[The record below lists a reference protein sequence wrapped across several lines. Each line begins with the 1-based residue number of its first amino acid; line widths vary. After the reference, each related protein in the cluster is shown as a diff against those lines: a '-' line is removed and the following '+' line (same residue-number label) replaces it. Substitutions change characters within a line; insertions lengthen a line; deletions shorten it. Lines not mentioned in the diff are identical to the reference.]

1 MKYYFRYVEEIK
13 PPLNGAM
20 LRGLSVDKAANG
32 HFLIKASDKIG
43 MKTKDFIDL
52 AVDQH
57 DELADEVQLE
67 ITKSESRD
75 TVSRLSNL
83 YHKTH
88 GKNLVPKSEESIQV
102 KLIGDM
108 GMQVPVIGFADLIT
122 EDDMIV
128 DTKVRSQN
136 RALDLS
142 RDIQLITYSKIT
154 NISKVAIAQVVD
166 TKEPKSDLIVH
177 EVNELSIN
185 SVSQKIRS
193 VSGAIR
199 KRVFLPAPEGSW
211 YCSKKWC
218 FYWNICPY
226 GESSK

>member
-1 MKYYFRYVEEIK
+1 MVVIVVIIVMVVVRVFF
-13 PPLNGAM
+13 A
-20 LRGLSVDKAANG
+20 
-32 HFLIKASDKIG
+32 
-43 MKTKDFIDL
+43 FIT
-52 AVDQH
+52 
-57 DELADEVQLE
+57 EVIEVILV
-67 ITKSESRD
+67 
-75 TVSRLSNL
+75 TVV
-83 YHKTH
+83 T
-88 GKNLVPKSEESIQV
+88 VV
-102 KLIGDM
+102 
-108 GMQVPVIGFADLIT
+108 T
-122 EDDMIV
+122 EDDIIV

-185 SVSQKIRS
+185 SVTQKIRS

-218 FYWNICPY
+218 FYWEICPY

>member
-1 MKYYFRYVEEIK
+1 MKYYFRYIEEIK

-32 HFLIKASDKIG
+32 HFLIKASNRIG
-43 MKTKDFIDL
+43 MKPQDFIDL
-52 AVDQH
+52 AIVQH
-57 DELADEVQLE
+57 DELVDEVQLDVS
-67 ITKSESRD
+67 KAESRD
-75 TVSRLSNL
+75 TVSRLSSL
-83 YHKTH
+83 YHETH
-88 GKNLVPKSEESIQV
+88 GKSLVPKSEESIQV

-122 EDDMIV
+122 EDNMIV

-136 RALDLS
+136 RAIDLS
-142 RDIQLITYSKIT
+142 RDIQLVTYSKIA
-154 NISKVAIAQVVD
+154 NINKIAIAQVVD

-177 EVNELSIN
+177 EVSELSIS

>member
-1 MKYYFRYVEEIK
+1 
-13 PPLNGAM
+13 
-20 LRGLSVDKAANG
+20 
-32 HFLIKASDKIG
+32 
-43 MKTKDFIDL
+43 
-52 AVDQH
+52 
-57 DELADEVQLE
+57 
-67 ITKSESRD
+67 
-75 TVSRLSNL
+75 
-83 YHKTH
+83 
-88 GKNLVPKSEESIQV
+88 
-102 KLIGDM
+102 
-108 GMQVPVIGFADLIT
+108 MQVPVIGFVDLIT

-136 RALDLS
+136 RAIDLS
-142 RDIQLITYSKIT
+142 RDIQLVTYSKIT
-154 NISKVAIAQVVD
+154 NINKIAIAQVVD

-177 EVNELSIN
+177 EVSELSIS

-218 FYWNICPY
+218 FYWKICPY